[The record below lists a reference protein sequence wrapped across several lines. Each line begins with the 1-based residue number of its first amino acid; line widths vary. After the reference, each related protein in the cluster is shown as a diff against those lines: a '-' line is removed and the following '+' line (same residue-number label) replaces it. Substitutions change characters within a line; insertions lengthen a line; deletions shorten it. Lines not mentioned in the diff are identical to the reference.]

1 MEGYIAVAIFLV
13 VFGGY
18 VALAVG
24 VGIYASNRG
33 WSFIIFFLLALFN
46 PLLTFFAVVVLDA
59 LMGAADADSLA
70 EGAKDLTDKG
80 KQALQKQGL
89 DEEVPDSP
97 AGPTSTDVS
106 STQRSPEPPP
116 EAESSVEESSVEE
129 PFADDPVDPD
139 DSSTTEDAAAP
150 DEPLPPDEPS
160 SPEEPSPS
168 EDPGSSDEPVAP
180 EELASLDESY
190 DEETSDR
197 EEEGKVRCDTCY
209 SFVDESASEC
219 PACGADLD
227 SGGFF

>member
-24 VGIYASNRG
+24 VGIYASNRD

-46 PLLTFFAVVVLDA
+46 PLLAFFAVVVLDA
-59 LMGAADADSLA
+59 VMGAADADSLA

-80 KQALQKQGL
+80 ERALQQQGPN
-89 DEEVPDSP
+89 EEVPDSP
-97 AGPTSTDVS
+97 AGRTSTDVS
-106 STQRSPEPPP
+106 TTQQSPESPS

-129 PFADDPVDPD
+129 SFVDDPVDPD
-139 DSSTTEDAAAP
+139 DSSTTEDAAVP
-150 DEPLPPDEPS
+150 EEPLPSDEPS
-160 SPEEPSPS
+160 ST
-168 EDPGSSDEPVAP
+168 DEPVAP
-180 EELASLDESY
+180 QELASLDESY
-190 DEETSDR
+190 DEETSGR

-219 PACGADLD
+219 PACGADLG